1 MKRILETKDK
11 TLELVKM
18 IESTGVRA
26 LAVHCR
32 TKDMRSSE
40 RAQWEI
46 LSDIV
51 EAVRTIPII
60 ANGDVWCFDDI
71 DKVKKLTNVSSV
83 MIARGAQTNPSVFR
97 MEGFLRYEEVVSAYL
112 KKVCKTISNK
122 LCSYGRCRG
131 VLPIGLFV
139 SIIFAILQCVDT
151 DNPYQNAK
159 YTLLEMYTESK
170 HTKAPEYKL
179 MSQAK
184 SLRELCSI
192 FGLGSYLD
200 EQQAVQC
207 TRVKTA
213 IPATTSTPP
222 QNENVPASNTALSPA
237 EVAGEKRKREDDG
250 ATTAKE
256 NVTLEDIAGQSKE
269 NGILSNVD
277 EPAKRVKT
285 ED

>member
-1 MKRILETKDK
+1 MYFHFASLTVMAIQILTNLVQNCGKPVTCKIRILETKDK

-112 KKVCKTISNK
+112 KK
-122 LCSYGRCRG
+122 
-131 VLPIGLFV
+131 
-139 SIIFAILQCVDT
+139 CVDT

-222 QNENVPASNTALSPA
+222 QNENGNCGITNPGGCKCRRMESEGEQVLYRSPHVVFA
-237 EVAGEKRKREDDG
+237 
-250 ATTAKE
+250 
-256 NVTLEDIAGQSKE
+256 
-269 NGILSNVD
+269 
-277 EPAKRVKT
+277 
-285 ED
+285 